1 MRAGLA
7 LAGGETDPG
16 PDLHMLLAVGR
27 QDAGQDEHTPTG
39 RGKTQRWGS
48 VFTQAALVVFGA
60 PVGVGSRVGHG
71 LDRCRF
77 Q

>member
-16 PDLHMLLAVGR
+16 SDLHMLVAIGGL
-27 QDAGQDEHTPTG
+27 DAGQDEHTPTG
-39 RGKTQRWGS
+39 RVKTQRWGS
-48 VFTQAALVVFGA
+48 VFTQATLVVLGA